1 MSQNI
6 DSQNNDQKMP
16 SYEELSQDQ
25 LMAKL
30 TDDSTSSEELEKI
43 MAFLAEK
50 DSDAQQE
57 RVKIEARLKEQDCD
71 PQLGKGLTSMHN
83 AMDDMSK
90 VVGVYVKNSGKRM
103 AKWDLVNTG
112 YKTAVLEMLDLFR
125 QRLNLVYSVRVSLK
139 DTADRLI
146 PNMELD
152 QTKDPWE
159 EMERSNKEV
168 EDTEAEFR
176 KEIEKVSD
184 FTKAFHEMPEYKEI
198 TAKLKVIQERIDR
211 YQVEYKAITN
221 AEDKDQEK
229 ILDALKKVEDAGD
242 KL

>member
-16 SYEELSQDQ
+16 SYEEMSQDQ

-71 PQLGKGLTSMHN
+71 PQLGKGLTSIHN

-103 AKWDLVNTG
+103 AKWDLVHAG
-112 YKTAVLEMLDLFR
+112 YKTAVLEMLELFR

-139 DTADRLI
+139 DTANELI

-159 EMERSNKEV
+159 EMKRSNKEV
-168 EDTEAEFR
+168 EDTEAAFK
-176 KEIEKVSD
+176 KEMEKVSD

-198 TAKLKVIQERIDR
+198 TAKLNLIQERIDR
-211 YQVEYKAITN
+211 YQVEYKAITD

-229 ILDALKKVEDAGD
+229 MLDTLKKVEETG
-242 KL
+242 

>member
-6 DSQNNDQKMP
+6 DSQNNDFNDQKIP
-16 SYEELSQDQ
+16 SYEEMSQDQ

-71 PQLGKGLTSMHN
+71 PQLGKGLTSIHN

-103 AKWDLVNTG
+103 AKWDLVHAD
-112 YKTAVLEMLDLFR
+112 YKTAVLEMLELFR

-139 DTADRLI
+139 DTANELI

-159 EMERSNKEV
+159 EMKRSNKEV
-168 EDTEAEFR
+168 EDTEAAFK
-176 KEIEKVSD
+176 KEMEKVSD
-184 FTKAFHEMPEYKEI
+184 FTKAFHEMPKYKEV
-198 TAKLKVIQERIDR
+198 TAKLNLIQERIDR
-211 YQVEYKAITN
+211 YQVEYKAITD

-229 ILDALKKVEDAGD
+229 MLDTLKKVEETG
-242 KL
+242 

>member
-139 DTADRLI
+139 DTANELI

-159 EMERSNKEV
+159 EMKRSNKEV
-168 EDTEAEFR
+168 EDTEAAFK
-176 KEIEKVSD
+176 KEMEKVSD